1 MTRWHFDKVSRD
13 SHWHERPYVGPYLPW
28 ADGAASYVLSARS
41 MDVLIAA
48 FPVVDAPHMLTI
60 LRKTEIY
67 EDIMV
72 AKILHSAEIEPRE
85 QDYGANWTPEP

>member
-1 MTRWHFDKVSRD
+1 M
-13 SHWHERPYVGPYLPW
+13 PW

-41 MDVLIAA
+41 MDVLVAA